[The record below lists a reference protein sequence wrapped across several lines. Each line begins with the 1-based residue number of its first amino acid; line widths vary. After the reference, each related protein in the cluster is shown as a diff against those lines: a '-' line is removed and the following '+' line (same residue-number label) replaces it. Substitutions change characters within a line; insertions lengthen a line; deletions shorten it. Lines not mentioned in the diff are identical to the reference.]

1 MFSIDSTDLEAGL
14 ERVDDKIAAVS
25 KVASDMTPLW
35 PRVGEVF
42 AEHQRSIFSSGHDWA
57 PLERS
62 TMLKKGSSQVL
73 IERGVLMQAATSPRP
88 VEANRLY
95 AKFGLTHSQV
105 PYAHWHARGAGVPER
120 DPVPKLPPSVIQ
132 MMLDKV
138 AERIRE
144 ELAR

>member
-14 ERVDDKIAAVS
+14 ERVDDTLAAVS
-25 KVASDMTPLW
+25 KIASDMTPLW
-35 PRVGEVF
+35 PKVGEVF

-57 PLERS
+57 PLSRA
-62 TMLKKGSSQVL
+62 TILKKGSAQVL
-73 IERGVLMQAATSPRP
+73 VERGVLMQAATSATP

>member
-1 MFSIDSTDLEAGL
+1 MGL
-14 ERVDDKIAAVS
+14 AW
-25 KVASDMTPLW
+25 PLQEL
-35 PRVGEVF
+35 RLGL
-42 AEHQRSIFSSGHDWA
+42 ATQGALGIRCYDW
-57 PLERS
+57 
-62 TMLKKGSSQVL
+62 VL

-132 MMLDKV
+132 MMLEKV
-138 AERIRE
+138 AERIRQE
-144 ELAR
+144 FAR

>member
-1 MFSIDSTDLEAGL
+1 MFSIDSTALEAGL
-14 ERVDDKIAAVS
+14 ERVDEKLAGVS
-25 KVASDMTPLW
+25 KIASDMTPLW

-57 PLERS
+57 PLQRS
-62 TMLKKGSSQVL
+62 TMIKKGSGQVL
-73 IERGVLMQAATSPRP
+73 IETGVLMQAATSPTP

-120 DPVPKLPPSVIQ
+120 DPVPKLPPSVVQ
-132 MMLDKV
+132 MMLEKV

>member
-14 ERVDDKIAAVS
+14 ERIDEKLDAVS
-25 KVASDMTPLW
+25 KIASDMTPLW
-35 PRVGEVF
+35 PKVGEVF
-42 AEHQRSIFSSGHDWA
+42 AEHQRSVFQSGHDWA
-57 PLERS
+57 PLQRS
-62 TMLKKGSSQVL
+62 TIVKKGHSMPL
-73 IERGVLMQAATSPRP
+73 IEKGVLMQAATSPRP

-132 MMLDKV
+132 MMLEKV

>member
-1 MFSIDSTDLEAGL
+1 MFSIDSSAMEAGL
-14 ERVDDKIAAVS
+14 ERVEEKLTAAAKVS
-25 KVASDMTPLW
+25 SDMTPLW
-35 PRVGEVF
+35 PKVGQVF
-42 AEHQRSIFSSGHDWA
+42 AEHQRSVFASGHDWA

-62 TMLKKGSSQVL
+62 TVLKKGSAQVL
-73 IERGVLMQAATSPRP
+73 VERGVLMSAATSPTP

-132 MMLDKV
+132 MMLEKV
-138 AERIRE
+138 AERMRE
-144 ELAR
+144 ELGR